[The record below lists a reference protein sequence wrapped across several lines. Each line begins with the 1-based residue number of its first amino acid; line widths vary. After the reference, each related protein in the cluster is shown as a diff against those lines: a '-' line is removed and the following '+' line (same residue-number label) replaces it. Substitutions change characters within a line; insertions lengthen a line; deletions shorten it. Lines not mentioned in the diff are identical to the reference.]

1 MALEAWM
8 RIGQPLE
15 PVLDD
20 YERCL
25 DAWEAGGVRGLVV
38 GRLLFADEDG
48 QFTIP
53 AFAAKAEAY
62 QSRGMEVG
70 ASKETDP
77 VRADKLQRLFD
88 EAKKRGWKTMIF
100 CPGQGTTV
108 TQALS
113 PEQDAYGAQHM
124 AAVWDEVFSTF
135 AQVDGGIVDGWN
147 ESSYEL
153 VFHHGN
159 AVFRSLSE
167 LELKQAE
174 VRGWDG
180 AKLQRGLAHLEQRF
194 RRFTPGQ
201 VDYYGDYGALQGL
214 SLFDINEDALY
225 WLRWRREDGLA
236 VAQAARDELDKLP
249 RPLLLGNG
257 LRSAVFSGM
266 TAMDF
271 CAWNEVLDFLLV
283 KHYFWHRGFDG
294 LYGTLA
300 RWVKQLGAWN
310 PALSEAQCFK
320 VAKAW
325 LGIELPEVS
334 CIADMDLGFP
344 QAFFDEVVQT
354 ETRRALAASSPEK
367 VLPWID
373 TGRLPHGGDPM
384 TAGDLHRILQ
394 ASQAVGLE
402 RFLFHNHGHLTAS
415 EWQVISRLCGTPWDE
430 DANGYWPP
438 STPKPETF

>member
-20 YERCL
+20 CDRCL

-38 GRLLFADEDG
+38 GRLLFADGEG
-48 QFTIP
+48 QYTIP
-53 AFAAKAEAY
+53 AFETKTEAY
-62 QSRGMEVG
+62 RARGMEVS
-70 ASKETDP
+70 A
-77 VRADKLQRLFD
+77 VRATDAKRSQQLQRLF
-88 EAKKRGWKTMIF
+88 EQAKERGWTTMIF
-100 CPGQGTTV
+100 CPGQGTTPAK
-108 TQALS
+108 ALS
-113 PEQDAYGAQHM
+113 AQDDPYGAHYM
-124 AAVWDEVFSTF
+124 AAVWDDVFSAF
-135 AQVDGGIVDGWN
+135 PAVDGGIVDGWT

-159 AVFRSLSE
+159 AVFRPLSAAE
-167 LELKQAE
+167 LEKAE

-180 AKLQRGLAHLEQRF
+180 GRLQRGLARLEARF
-194 RRFTPGQ
+194 RSFTPAQ
-201 VDYYGDYGALQGL
+201 IDYYGHYGLLQGL
-214 SLFDINEDALY
+214 QLFDIDEDALY
-225 WLRWRREDGLA
+225 WLRWRRRDGLDEA
-236 VAQAARDELDKLP
+236 HAARAELAQLP

-266 TAMDF
+266 TGMDF

-300 RWVKQLGAWN
+300 RWVKQLSAWN
-310 PALSEAQCFK
+310 PSLSEAQCFAL
-320 VAKAW
+320 AKAW
-325 LGIELPEVS
+325 LGIELPDVQS
-334 CIADMDLGFP
+334 LADMDLGFP
-344 QAFFDEVVQT
+344 QSFFDEVVYT
-354 ETRRALAASSPEK
+354 ETRRAIAASCPGK
-367 VLPWID
+367 VLPWVD
-373 TGRLPHGGDPM
+373 TGRMPHGGDPM

-394 ASQAVGLE
+394 ASQAAGLE

-415 EWQVISRLCGTPWDE
+415 EWQVISRLCGAPWSE
-430 DANGYWPP
+430 DSTGYWPP